1 MELIAFFH
9 YFDNFKEFIEI
20 IDSIALNYFGIAMGK
35 FIILKDQIS
44 MKDGRTLG
52 KKGEKSYILSTMYSD
67 ENKLKNF
74 LKDGV
79 IKEENFINIEDIN
92 DNEFD
97 EFDNLKKADTL
108 IDYGELLD
116 YIKKNKLN

>member
-9 YFDNFKEFIEI
+9 YFDDFKEFIKV
-20 IDSIALNYFGIAMGK
+20 IDNIALNYFGIAMGK

-67 ENKLKNF
+67 ENKFKTF

-108 IDYGELLD
+108 YDYGELLE
-116 YIKKNKLN
+116 YIEKNKLN